1 MSPHTAPRARPATT
15 AITGGTPDTISA
27 AERTAE
33 SAAVGPTERSMPP
46 EASGAGRNWDYR
58 ATWLRDAS
66 FTIYAFMRLGYVE
79 EAERFRR
86 WVNNRASNA
95 IGGALRIMY
104 ALNGDETL
112 DEVDLDHLAGYGG
125 AQPVRI
131 GNAELDVYGELMDS
145 IYLANKYGSA
155 VSHEDWRSISRSID
169 SVCAHWRKKDS
180 GIWEMRGAEQHFLH
194 SRLMCW
200 VAIDRAMRL
209 AIKRSLPAPLR
220 KWHDARDLVA
230 GDIWA
235 NFRHPKHGYFVQTK
249 GGDQLDASLL
259 MMPLVRFV
267 SATDPIW
274 LKTLDAIGEF
284 LCDDGMIYRYRNDDG
299 LEGGEG
305 AFTSTFWYV
314 ECLARAG
321 RLDEA
326 RLAMSQGMSRANH
339 LGLFS
344 EELDKS
350 GRQLG
355 NFPQALTHLAFIS
368 AAHFLN
374 RRLDQP
380 SGGEWQP

>member
-1 MSPHTAPRARPATT
+1 VAALGRSFKLCRTLAGASDPLGADAQAPNFPQSWLDRS
-15 AITGGTPDTISA
+15 GGDLWSA
-27 AERTAE
+27 GGQR
-33 SAAVGPTERSMPP
+33 G
-46 EASGAGRNWDYR
+46 GAQLDYR

-66 FTIYAFMRLGYVE
+66 FTIYVFMRLGYVD
-79 EAERFRR
+79 EAEQFRR
-86 WVNNRASNA
+86 WIGDRAK
-95 IGGALRIMY
+95 GAVDGELRIMY
-104 ALNGDETL
+104 ALNGNETP
-112 DEVDLDHLAGYGG
+112 DGTELDHLAGYGG
-125 AQPVRI
+125 ARPVRI
-131 GNAELDVYGELMDS
+131 GDAAHKQRQLDVYGELIDS
-145 IYLANKYGSA
+145 AYLANTYGTA
-155 VSHEDWRSISRSID
+155 VSHEAWGSLSHSID
-169 SVCAHWRKKDS
+169 SVCAHWRKKHS

-209 AIKRSLPAPLR
+209 APLR
-220 KWHDARDLVA
+220 KGDDARDLVA

-267 SATDPIW
+267 SATDPVW

-305 AFTSTFWYV
+305 AFTTCTFWYV

-326 RLAMSQGMSRANH
+326 RLAMGQGMSRANH

-344 EELDKS
+344 EELDKR